1 VSEISNLAAR
11 DLSYGY
17 PARTIGRDVTIELN
31 AGEALAL
38 LGPNGGGKT
47 TLLKTMLG
55 LLSPQAGSVLLDQRP
70 LASISLAE
78 RARLIA
84 YVPQSHAGT
93 FAFTA
98 FEIVLM
104 GRTAHMGL
112 FGAPSVKDR
121 AVAQTMLERLGIAH
135 LAAQPYT
142 MISGGERQ
150 LVLVARALAQEPRF
164 IILDEP
170 TASLDFGNQGKVMQQ
185 IKRLTSEGLG
195 VLFTSHD
202 PNQVLRYADRVAL
215 LGEGR
220 ILSAGLTQDILTQS
234 ALATLYNAG
243 VEVLT
248 TPDGRTVFL
257 PG

>member
-1 VSEISNLAAR
+1 VSLAAR

-17 PARTIGRDVTIELN
+17 ATRTIGRDVTIELN

-70 LASISLAE
+70 LASISVAE

-112 FGAPSVKDR
+112 FGAPSAKDR
-121 AVAQTMLERLGIAH
+121 AVALAMLERLGIAH
-135 LAAQPYT
+135 LAGQPYT

-170 TASLDFGNQGKVMQQ
+170 TASLDFGNQGRVMRQ
-185 IKRLTSEGLG
+185 IKTLTGEGLG

-215 LGEGR
+215 LSEGR
-220 ILSAGLTQDILTQS
+220 VLAAGRTQDILTQE
-234 ALATLYNAG
+234 ALVALYESG

-248 TPDGRTVFL
+248 TPDGRVAFL

>member
-1 VSEISNLAAR
+1 VSLAAR

-31 AGEALAL
+31 AGEALGL

-112 FGAPSVKDR
+112 FGAPSMKDR
-121 AVAQTMLERLGIAH
+121 AVALAMLERLGIAH
-135 LAAQPYT
+135 LAGQPYT

-170 TASLDFGNQGKVMQQ
+170 TASLDFGNQGRVMRQ
-185 IKRLTSEGLG
+185 IKTLTGEGLG

-215 LGEGR
+215 LSEGR
-220 ILSAGLTQDILTQS
+220 ILAAGRTQDILTQE
-234 ALATLYNAG
+234 ALVALYESG

-248 TPDGRTVFL
+248 TPDGRVAFL